1 MTAGGAFWAEALAL
15 WRGGWGLASVA
26 LVLGPG
32 SWGLDLGAWPRF
44 GLGIGPWALVGAWA
58 FWAGALALE
67 RGGLR
72 PWALGFRLGAAI

>member
-32 SWGLDLGAWPRF
+32 SWGLDLGAWAAFRDWPWTREVGW
-44 GLGIGPWALVGAWA
+44 GLGL
-58 FWAGALALE
+58 
-67 RGGLR
+67 
-72 PWALGFRLGAAI
+72 LGWSLGA